1 MTSGNNKMFRLAA
14 GMAVAA
20 LFSFLAGCGPSSSSS
35 GSDIGGA
42 GPTPTPTPAV
52 ANGSMKMMIS
62 DASTED
68 WATIGV
74 KVLSISL
81 VPQGG
86 GAPALAYTAPN
97 PAPTTNLVQL
107 DQLAELLGNLTVPA
121 NTYTS
126 ATLEISANPQ
136 DILLTASASPE
147 AGFAGTA
154 GATVP
159 SSQIRVQNATGS
171 AGSLTTSVSVSFS
184 APLVVTANQSN
195 ALDIEFDL
203 SHPAFL
209 VDHVP
214 AGGGASFWAVNFKPC
229 LRHHPVGDLRAFV
242 LREPYG
248 TVTAVAS
255 SNASFTMTKD
265 YPVYP
270 PTSPE
275 TAIASTE
282 SLEILADST
291 NGTIFYDMDAKTRTV
306 IHDFSAEAPTLEGKY
321 VRVAARY
328 QSDGSLVAVRV
339 WASATFNKVWLS
351 PEGHVLQVN
360 TAAGQLVI
368 QNEEGTPVPVTVNAT
383 TEFFFRTPA
392 SAVADAT
399 PIGTGTAFLA
409 NLVRGFKVHASPVDP
424 SATPLVAQT
433 VDIEVARYDGTISA
447 ATTTAFTYTRNFA
460 IASDDYTQ
468 SLDFISSSS
477 PNGTD
482 SNGNAITGYKWWYFT
497 FPTLEESG
505 ANAIPDFVTAT
516 NGSVN
521 FGGSAGAMKAWGETF
536 ATWNDPANPNGW
548 AAPWTVLEPTRVPLG
563 SVATPWA
570 SGSNGGFFGMTVPN
584 GANTVSVDVS
594 TVSGSAPLVYQVDLT
609 NGIITVSAVDV
620 TTTSG
625 LNAMIAGLTVGAPVK
640 VFGIPQPDGTI
651 KAYVVFYYTGSLPQ
665 PSSRIGTGHTAAGL
679 GRSM

>member
-20 LFSFLAGCGPSSSSS
+20 LFSFLTGCGPSSSSS
-35 GSDIGGA
+35 GSDTGGA

-52 ANGSMKMMIS
+52 ANGSLKMMIS

-86 GAPALAYTAPN
+86 GAPALAYTAPS

-107 DQLAELLGNLTVPA
+107 DQLAELLGNPAVPA

-214 AGGGASFWAVNFKPC
+214 AGGGAAFWAVNFKPC
-229 LRHHPVGDLRAFV
+229 LRHHPIGDLRAFV

-255 SNASFTMTKD
+255 SNTSFTMTKD
-265 YPVYP
+265 FAVYP

-291 NGTIFYDMDAKTRTV
+291 NGTIFYDLDAKTRTV
-306 IHDFSAEAPTLEGKY
+306 IHDFSAQAATLDGKY

-339 WASATFNKVWLS
+339 WASATFNEVWLS

-360 TAAGQLVI
+360 AAAGQLVI

-424 SATPLVAQT
+424 ERDPSGGA
-433 VDIEVARYDGTISA
+433 DG
-447 ATTTAFTYTRNFA
+447 
-460 IASDDYTQ
+460 
-468 SLDFISSSS
+468 
-477 PNGTD
+477 
-482 SNGNAITGYKWWYFT
+482 GYRGC
-497 FPTLEESG
+497 P
-505 ANAIPDFVTAT
+505 IRRHH
-516 NGSVN
+516 
-521 FGGSAGAMKAWGETF
+521 FGRHHNRLHLHAEF
-536 ATWNDPANPNGW
+536 RHRQQR
-548 AAPWTVLEPTRVPLG
+548 LH
-563 SVATPWA
+563 
-570 SGSNGGFFGMTVPN
+570 SGSGLHLQQLAKWHRLQRERDHRVQMVVLYVPHTGGVGSERNPRLRHGHQRLGELRRLRRRN
-584 GANTVSVDVS
+584 ESV
-594 TVSGSAPLVYQVDLT
+594 GRDLRHVERSSEPEWL
-609 NGIITVSAVDV
+609 GGAVDDPR
-620 TTTSG
+620 TDAS
-625 LNAMIAGLTVGAPVK
+625 A
-640 VFGIPQPDGTI
+640 FGEC
-651 KAYVVFYYTGSLPQ
+651 
-665 PSSRIGTGHTAAGL
+665 GHSMGL
-679 GRSM
+679 GLERRLLWHDRAEWRQHGFRGCQHGVRIRSVGLPGGPDQRHHHS